1 MRIRTAWRPVA
12 IGVTLLA
19 TASLCRV
26 FEQQDSSSSSNTSP
40 PGSEK
45 AYCEAVKSFYDFLRP
60 FGTTPV
66 PADQRAQLVDELTK
80 MTDAAPAEVRNDL
93 NSSLAGDTYARDN
106 VDFYN
111 KTKCQTRHEFSA
123 TDAMT
128 PAGRPHPVAEKRT
141 SVARAKSTVARRA
154 RRALRERRS
163 RMSASPL
170 APVYARHPAFL
181 DAVLEDARVTAAYR
195 TERHQFNGRRD
206 AIGQAV
212 RLSLVSDAFL
222 AQVLYRAKASL
233 QAAGIPVLPRVAHR
247 LAMTIAQVCIGDPV
261 SIGPGLY
268 LPHGQV
274 VIDGVV
280 EVGDHVTVRP
290 WVTIGLKDGDFKGA
304 RIGPHV
310 RIGTGAKIIGPI
322 HIGEGAHIGA
332 NAVVLH
338 DVPAHR
344 VAVGM
349 PARVIDG
356 DPPGSP
362 SRRAR

>member
-1 MRIRTAWRPVA
+1 VTGTADKPAIPLRRSSAGLIRRLAIRPIRRA
-12 IGVTLLA
+12 LA
-19 TASLCRV
+19 QR
-26 FEQQDSSSSSNTSP
+26 
-40 PGSEK
+40 
-45 AYCEAVKSFYDFLRP
+45 R
-60 FGTTPV
+60 
-66 PADQRAQLVDELTK
+66 QRAQE
-80 MTDAAPAEVRNDL
+80 
-93 NSSLAGDTYARDN
+93 G
-106 VDFYN
+106 
-111 KTKCQTRHEFSA
+111 
-123 TDAMT
+123 
-128 PAGRPHPVAEKRT
+128 
-141 SVARAKSTVARRA
+141 
-154 RRALRERRS
+154 
-163 RMSASPL
+163 PL

-195 TERHQFNGRRD
+195 TERHQFNGRKD

-233 QAAGIPVLPRVAHR
+233 QAAGVPVLPRVAHR

-290 WVTIGLKDGDFKGA
+290 WVTIGLKDGEFKGA
-304 RIGPHV
+304 VIGPHV